1 MSELTAAQDQPSQQ
15 PATPIVDGTPTGGT
29 SSARQLRVH
38 RSFHWSAALVA
49 TLLSAIVTAMLAI
62 YAGLYSAVR
71 QCNQDASDIET
82 QTDLDF
88 AGDRRPR
95 GTDEVVARGRRS
107 CTTDR
112 LRTELVHIESSAE
125 GYYGNPLF
133 KEHSFV
139 SLVDQ
144 YNRLLRRVQFPKEL
158 TCGPDE
164 KCAATGLDID
174 TQTKHPDIETLNITG
189 ADPRAF
195 AADIASDKTKLDK
208 QQDWHRDYGPVRL
221 CAPWKLAF
229 GSEPW
234 HLIRL
239 DMRTTTETKLA
250 TEIQFTPAADFYAS
264 QSPNWIEA
272 NPYGERRDINGE
284 PAKYDIRSNN
294 PDAHAGIKPRSHGS
308 SRGKIHQA
316 RNAA

>member
-1 MSELTAAQDQPSQQ
+1 MSESTAAQDQPSQQ
-15 PATPIVDGTPTGGT
+15 PTTPIVDGTPTGGT

-49 TLLSAIVTAMLAI
+49 TLLSTIVTAMLAI

-82 QTDLDF
+82 QLTSTLLEI
-88 AGDRRPR
+88 GDR
-95 GTDEVVARGRRS
+95 EARMRS
-107 CTTDR
+107 LLAVGDRVPTDR

-250 TEIQFTPAADFYAS
+250 T
-264 QSPNWIEA
+264 
-272 NPYGERRDINGE
+272 NPL
-284 PAKYDIRSNN
+284 
-294 PDAHAGIKPRSHGS
+294 HS
-308 SRGKIHQA
+308 SR
-316 RNAA
+316 